1 MRKLY
6 MKFLWAYKTTGRC
19 RSHRRRC
26 RSSRAAATGRRRWR
40 WSNGIG
46 IPCVYLTGTEQTD
59 QDIVGHAMTGYAE
72 FSRDNAAGHASVCV
86 CVYAC
91 VCMCVCLLVRLS
103 LCLFVWPPASRNMRI
118 GNYERYRCQL
128 PASNEGRQREREGCE
143 LETETDVRS
152 SLWAELS
159 SFLLATFGIAH
170 TPRVLPICNVAC
182 LSGPTAMALPHSMPH
197 ALCPMPSLRPCCCS
211 CSCSML
217 VMSFIALHFCRL
229 MPLACLSVFRAT
241 KLCAD

>member
-26 RSSRAAATGRRRWR
+26 RSSRAAATRRRRRRR

-86 CVYAC
+86 CV
-91 VCMCVCLLVRLS
+91 CLLVRLS

-128 PASNEGRQREREGCE
+128 PASNERRQRERGASWRRRQ
-143 LETETDVRS
+143 TSGRRFGP
-152 SLWAELS
+152 SLVHSLM
-159 SFLLATFGIAH
+159 
-170 TPRVLPICNVAC
+170 LPICNVAC

-197 ALCPMPSLRPCCCS
+197 ALCPMPSLRPCC
-211 CSCSML
+211 
-217 VMSFIALHFCRL
+217 
-229 MPLACLSVFRAT
+229 
-241 KLCAD
+241 

>member
-1 MRKLY
+1 MQNLAETMQLGMHLY
-6 MKFLWAYKTTGRC
+6 
-19 RSHRRRC
+19 
-26 RSSRAAATGRRRWR
+26 
-40 WSNGIG
+40 
-46 IPCVYLTGTEQTD
+46 
-59 QDIVGHAMTGYAE
+59 
-72 FSRDNAAGHASVCV
+72 VCV
-86 CVYAC
+86 CV
-91 VCMCVCLLVRLS
+91 CLRVRLS

-128 PASNEGRQREREGCE
+128 PASNERRKGCE

-197 ALCPMPSLRPCCCS
+197 ALCPMPSPRILLLLLLHASNVLHCPALLS
-211 CSCSML
+211 IDA
-217 VMSFIALHFCRL
+217 VGMSFCF
-229 MPLACLSVFRAT
+229 SGAT

>member
-6 MKFLWAYKTTGRC
+6 MKFLWAYKTTSRC
-19 RSHRRRC
+19 RSHRRRF
-26 RSSRAAATGRRRWR
+26 SRVTARRRRR

-72 FSRDNAAGHASVCV
+72 FSRDNAAGHASVCACK
-86 CVYAC
+86 CVC

-103 LCLFVWPPASRNMRI
+103 LCMFVWPPASRNMRI
-118 GNYERYRCQL
+118 GNYEQYRCQL
-128 PASNEGRQREREGCE
+128 PASNERRQRERGARG
-143 LETETDVRS
+143 VRWRRRQTS
-152 SLWAELS
+152 GRRFGPSLVHSCWQHLA
-159 SFLLATFGIAH
+159 LLIRPVCSQYAML
-170 TPRVLPICNVAC
+170 RVFPAQLLWHFRAPC
-182 LSGPTAMALPHSMPH
+182 PMPH
-197 ALCPMPSLRPCCCS
+197 ALCPMPSLRS

-229 MPLACLSVFRAT
+229 MPLACLSVFGAA
-241 KLCAD
+241 KLCTD